1 MALLVNATPNC
12 STTPPYQS
20 CPFLC
25 ISSQFHYVSCHSQ
38 TTPSLFILVLRFSN
52 TARYESA
59 RLGTQP
65 LQHRASQ
72 ILHWSVLFLSGL
84 FLCCSIQIMSPPRL
98 SITSIRNS
106 TPLHFIAA
114 PLLFSSTPLLHGSHQ
129 FGSIASPY
137 FSTTSQ
143 FPCISYPFHD
153 ITSPFRYFSELFNSA
168 TLRHVTFPFP
178 TPPSRFITLP
188 HTSFP

>member
-65 LQHRASQ
+65 LQHHAKHIS
-72 ILHWSVLFLSGL
+72 SGL
-84 FLCCSIQIMSPPRL
+84 LKSF
-98 SITSIRNS
+98 T
-106 TPLHFIAA
+106 
-114 PLLFSSTPLLHGSHQ
+114 G
-129 FGSIASPY
+129 PY
-137 FSTTSQ
+137 FSSLNFSFAVPYKSCHHLA
-143 FPCISYPFHD
+143 FPLHRFAILLHCISLLLHYSSRQHRSYTFLISSIPSPHHAFPLHLNSLAFH
-153 ITSPFRYFSELFNSA
+153 ILST
-168 TLRHVTFPFP
+168 T
-178 TPPSRFITLP
+178 
-188 HTSFP
+188 